1 VATRRTIVS
10 DQQDEQR
17 ATVQRQRQRQYE
29 IDRITA
35 QYVREFRTGLLPRI
49 EEYVQQYPEYT
60 RELLEFSV
68 YFHTVGF
75 DSPEPDAAPAT
86 DLSPAAGRA
95 LSQIRERHAG
105 SATSPIE
112 ALVKQGGAAGYSPPR
127 LAAAVGLT
135 TDLLAKLEAR
145 AIAVATIPPTLIKRL
160 AETLKVAPESVAAYL
175 GASQPGPAGAF
186 YYADRPPTQEQQSFL
201 DAVRASTLPPEQK
214 REWAEIAERERGAG
228 A

>member
-1 VATRRTIVS
+1 MS
-10 DQQDEQR
+10 DQQDDQR

-29 IDRITA
+29 LDRITA
-35 QYVREFRTGLLPRI
+35 QYVREFRAGLLPHI
-49 EEYVQQYPEYT
+49 EEYVQRYPAYA

-75 DSPEPDAAPAT
+75 DSVEPDATPASQ
-86 DLSPAAGRA
+86 LSPAAGKA
-95 LSQIRERHAG
+95 LARIRERHAG
-105 SATSPIE
+105 SAMSPIE
-112 ALVKQGGAAGYSPPR
+112 GLVKQGLAVGSPPPT

-160 AETLKVAPESVAAYL
+160 AETLQVAPEAVAAYL
-175 GASQPGPAGAF
+175 GTSQPGPVGAF
-186 YYADRPPTQEQQSFL
+186 YYADQPPTQEQQPFL
-201 DAVRASTLPPEQK
+201 EAVQASALPPEQK